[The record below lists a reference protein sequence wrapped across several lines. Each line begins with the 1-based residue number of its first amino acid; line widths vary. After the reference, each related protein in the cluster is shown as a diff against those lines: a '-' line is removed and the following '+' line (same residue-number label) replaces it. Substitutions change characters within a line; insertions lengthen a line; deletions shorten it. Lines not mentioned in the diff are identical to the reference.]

1 MDSPTPPP
9 PHVRFRQPH
18 LAVRITGITLI
29 VCGLVIS
36 LLSIGSNGIHALITF
51 AGIWVLVVGYATPY
65 SRLIAAFLWLIAPI
79 GLELTLLTFSY
90 APDYSGNRQQDMSAA
105 FAQQAWWICDAVAC
119 HFNPAERHSHCD
131 DEAALG
137 VNYLRRLC
145 IFNRDGFHD
154 TDEFVPPDTE
164 TNRILIL
171 GDSFTWGASAD
182 IGQAWVEQL
191 EADDPDSLI
200 WNTGIPSTGTRQ
212 ALSVLTHY
220 LPIMQPNLVILGF
233 YPGNDFTDNLYP
245 LDTFTVINNELTRQ
259 YLLDAD
265 FAPVRLT
272 ADEAF
277 FLSRHEV
284 APPTRID
291 DFRYFLQST
300 RVGTL
305 ASRLLNRVQWRAQ
318 AEWEHAVALTY
329 DLLVQLR
336 DTAQI
341 GGTQLLV
348 VLIPDRD
355 DLTSTTDA
363 YNTAIAIL
371 DELGIPYI
379 DPRAA
384 LTMGDYAPLPDN
396 HWNNQGHGTIAGLVS
411 ASMQSLNR
419 SPE

>member
-1 MDSPTPPP
+1 MDSPTPPLP
-9 PHVRFRQPH
+9 QSRFRHPH

-29 VCGLVIS
+29 ACGLVIS
-36 LLSIGSNGIHALITF
+36 LLRIGSNGIHALVTF
-51 AGIWVLVVGYATPY
+51 AGIWVLVVAYAVRY
-65 SRLIAAFLWLIAPI
+65 SRLTAVLMLIIAPI
-79 GLELTLLTFSY
+79 GLEFVLLLFGFT
-90 APDYSGNRQQDMSAA
+90 PEYSGNRQQDMSTT
-105 FAQQAWWICDAVAC
+105 FAQQAWWICDSVAC
-119 HFNPAERHSHCD
+119 HFSPEERHSLCA
-131 DEAALG
+131 DETALG
-137 VNYLRRLC
+137 TNYLRRLC
-145 IFNRDGFHD
+145 IFNSDGFHD
-154 TDEFVPPDTE
+154 TDEFTPPQSDSE
-164 TNRILIL
+164 RILIL

-182 IGQAWVEQL
+182 IGHSWVERL
-191 EADDPDSLI
+191 EANYPDTLI
-200 WNTGIPSTGTRQ
+200 WNTGIPTTGTRQ
-212 ALSVLTHY
+212 ALGVFAHY

-245 LDTFTVINNELTRQ
+245 IDTFTVIDNELTRQ
-259 YLLDAD
+259 YLLNDD

-272 ADEAF
+272 AAEAF
-277 FLSRHEV
+277 FLSRHETT
-284 APPTRID
+284 PPTRID

-329 DLLVQLR
+329 DLLVRLR

-379 DPRAA
+379 DPRAD
-384 LTMGDYAPLPDN
+384 LTMDDYAPLPDN
-396 HWNNQGHGTIAGLVS
+396 HWNNLGHGTIAGRVS
-411 ASMQSLNR
+411 AYMQSAR
-419 SPE
+419 